1 MWFAC
6 YFLCSS
12 NDNFVSFYFR
22 TWCGVLKTP
31 FLGFTPLSMT
41 PSHSW
46 VLRMSKEMV
55 DSQERGG
62 GGGMCWGLL
71 AKDQLRFKIL
81 KHFAKWVNLKKYNNW
96 TWCDLFLP
104 ILYSFGLWTLEC
116 NWFQAYS
123 ASHLD
128 LLRLYHARLRER
140 VENMKPKF

>member
-1 MWFAC
+1 MICLLFSMLLQWQLRIILLPDLMWCAKDPLLRLYPFI
-6 YFLCSS
+6 Y
-12 NDNFVSFYFR
+12 DTISFMSVKDVKGNGR
-22 TWCGVLKTP
+22 
-31 FLGFTPLSMT
+31 LS
-41 PSHSW
+41 
-46 VLRMSKEMV
+46 RK
-55 DSQERGG
+55 RGR
-62 GGGMCWGLL
+62 GGMCWGLL

-81 KHFAKWVNLKKYNNW
+81 KLFAKWVNLKKYNNW

-128 LLRLYHARLRER
+128 LLRLYHARLREW